1 MLLVFVLLAAIGW
14 ISLWGL
20 IDIVMQTMTREKR
33 FLVYLGMFTF
43 VSGVIL
49 SCPEV
54 IQHL

>member
-1 MLLVFVLLAAIGW
+1 VFVLLAAIGW